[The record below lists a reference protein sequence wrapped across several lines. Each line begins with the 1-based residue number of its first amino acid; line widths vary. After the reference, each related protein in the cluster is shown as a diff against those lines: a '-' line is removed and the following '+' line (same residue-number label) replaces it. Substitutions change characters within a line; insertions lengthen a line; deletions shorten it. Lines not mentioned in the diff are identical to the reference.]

1 MRRRLCL
8 VLACAGVLF
17 LNGCAGFKQSLFEGG
32 ISMERWRSS
41 LVEKQIRVDDLNV
54 SYLERAGSGET
65 IVLLHGFSGNKD
77 LWVRFARWLPREYRV
92 IAIDLPGHGSTTRDA
107 TKTHSIQ
114 HITRGFAQT
123 VDALGLG
130 SFHLA
135 GNSMGGYVSIL
146 YSAAHPDRTLTLC
159 LVDSA
164 GIFASPEPSDREV
177 ALAHGI
183 NPLVPK
189 TMDEFDSMLGYAFHR
204 QPFLPWPARSV
215 TGAEYLER
223 SSFNGKMWDD
233 INANRVNAADSL
245 KDIRMPVLLMWGDK
259 DRIIH
264 VSTLG
269 VFQQGLPQAETVVF
283 KDCGHMPM
291 LETPRESARAY
302 ASFLEKN
309 RGGGPRPSAGEGR
322 AVTPGG

>member
-1 MRRRLCL
+1 MS
-8 VLACAGVLF
+8 V
-17 LNGCAGFKQSLFEGG
+17 
-32 ISMERWRSS
+32 ERWRSS
-41 LVEKQIRVDDLNV
+41 LVEKRVEVNDLSV
-54 SYLERAGSGET
+54 SYLERAGRGET

-77 LWVRFARWLPREYRV
+77 LWVRFVRCLPREYRV
-92 IAIDLPGHGSTTRDA
+92 IVVDLPGHGSTTRDA
-107 TKTHSIQ
+107 GKTYSIEYLSQ
-114 HITRGFAQT
+114 GFAQT
-123 VDALGLG
+123 VDALGLD

-135 GNSMGGYVSIL
+135 GNSMGGYVSII
-146 YSAAHPDRTLTLC
+146 YGAAHPDRTRTLC

-164 GIFASPEPSDREV
+164 GIFTSPEPSDREV
-177 ALAHGI
+177 ALSNGI

-189 TMDEFDSMLGYAFHR
+189 TMDEFESMLGYAFHR
-204 QPFLPWPARSV
+204 QPFMPWPAKSV

-223 SSFNGKMWDD
+223 SSFNEKMWAD
-233 INANRVNAADSL
+233 IMANRVDAAERL

-302 ASFLEKN
+302 TSFLKRN
-309 RGGGPRPSAGEGR
+309 RAEDPAQVPAK
-322 AVTPGG
+322 AVQ